1 MSQVKGF
8 SRLKGMLR
16 WLIPGMRVK
25 RWIALLLAGVAVLV
39 LTVDDLTSGRLGGA
53 FHDMQLAVPSVW
65 KWPLRVFAVVLGI
78 AGISF
83 ALSRLLRSV
92 ARSIAPG
99 SSVRPVEHVYRTR
112 ILERAPNVVCIG
124 GGTGMSTILR
134 GLKTLTTNLTAV
146 VTVMDDGGS
155 SGRIRQELDM
165 LPPGDIRNCLVA
177 LAEDEPRIAHLFQY
191 RFTKSSPLE
200 GHSLGNLLLAGLTQ
214 AAGSF
219 DRAIEEMS
227 HILDIRGRVLPA
239 TLDDTHLV
247 AVMDD
252 NERVFGETAI
262 AADPRSIRDVFLD
275 ATAVTAYRPVLE
287 ALREADLIVLGPG
300 SLYTSLIPNLLVKD
314 IAAAVEAASAEKILI
329 VNIMTQPGE
338 TDGYTITDHLNALN
352 RYVNLRRFDAA
363 IVNASPL
370 SPSILGQYREEAS
383 GPVEDDLS
391 SPNPFSLEVIREPIL
406 GSVEIAGKITAKHD
420 PALLAKVIARRTRA
434 FSQRP
439 SRFPPSP

>member
-1 MSQVKGF
+1 MSHLKGF
-8 SRLKGMLR
+8 PRLKGMLR

-39 LTVDDLTSGRLGGA
+39 LTVDDLTFGRLSAA
-53 FHDMQLAVPSVW
+53 FHNAQMSVPWGW
-65 KWPLRVFAVVLGI
+65 KWPLRVFMMVLGI
-78 AGISF
+78 ACVSF
-83 ALSRLLRSV
+83 GLSRLLRSV
-92 ARSIAPG
+92 ARGVAPG

-155 SGRIRQELDM
+155 SGRIREELDM

-177 LAEDEPRIAHLFQY
+177 LAEDEQRIADLFQY
-191 RFTKSSPLE
+191 RFTKSAPLE

-214 AAGSF
+214 ATGSF

-239 TLDDTHLV
+239 TLADTHLI
-247 AVMDD
+247 AVMGD

-262 AADPRSIRDVFLD
+262 AADPRTIREVFLD
-275 ATAVTAYRPVLE
+275 AADVAAYKPVLD
-287 ALREADLIVLGPG
+287 AIREADLIALGPG
-300 SLYTSLIPNLLVKD
+300 SLYTSLIPNLLVKE
-314 IAAAVEAASAEKILI
+314 IAAAIETASAEKILI

-383 GPVEDDLS
+383 GPVEDDLT
-391 SPNPFSLEVIREPIL
+391 SPNPYSLEVIREPIL

-420 PALLAKVIARRTRA
+420 PALLAKVIARRTHA

-439 SRFPPSP
+439 TRFPS